1 MKPGVNPVWKIVSNN
16 MHVFVIDF
24 CACANMRG
32 FALFIGIFT
41 RPPQHE
47 WHMYAKTPYSKQ
59 LAICG

>member
-1 MKPGVNPVWKIVSNN
+1 MKSGVNPLKIVSNN

-24 CACANMRG
+24 VLVSVTIMA
-32 FALFIGIFT
+32 FALFTGIFT